1 MQRDLFG
8 TVAAGPA
15 TLGQSPD
22 VKMDFLQ
29 KYRVTLRMDQGIIAA
44 LMLIVAYIF
53 VFSFG
58 VESGKRYAMAEIKA
72 ERAMR
77 ERMARELGEKIFANQ
92 AIQPAEQKKESAVPL
107 PANPAVAV
115 AKTVQ
120 TPAPAGPF
128 LNDKFAIQTATLTS
142 KTMAEQALSRLR
154 QKGLQGKIL
163 SRGKFFEVCITG
175 YLTHTEAFKA
185 MVGLKSQGIAPKD
198 AYIRTAS

>member
-15 TLGQSPD
+15 ALGQAPE

-29 KYRVTLRMDQGIIAA
+29 KYRVTLRLDQGIIAA

-53 VFSFG
+53 IFSFG

-92 AIQPAEQKKESAVPL
+92 VMQAEATTKESPEVAQPAVVSA
-107 PANPAVAV
+107 PAVS
-115 AKTVQ
+115 
-120 TPAPAGPF
+120 PAAAAPG
-128 LNDKFAIQTATLTS
+128 KFAIQTSTVTS
-142 KTMAEQALSRLR
+142 KSMAELELTRLA
-154 QKGLQGKIL
+154 QKGLPGKIL

-185 MVGLKSQGIAPKD
+185 MVDLKTQGIAPKD
-198 AYIRTAS
+198 AYIRMAV